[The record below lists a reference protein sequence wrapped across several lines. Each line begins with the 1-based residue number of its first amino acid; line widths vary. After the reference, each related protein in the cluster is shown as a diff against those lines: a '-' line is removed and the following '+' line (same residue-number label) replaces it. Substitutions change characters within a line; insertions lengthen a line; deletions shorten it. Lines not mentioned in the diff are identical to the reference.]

1 MARRLFNVGLPVDKH
16 GITITYISV
25 DLAHHAIFRANAGKG
40 GINSVI
46 GALRCLKFHIYKSD
60 ISLNIGQLIK
70 AIKDHNYILHS
81 LKLDPVFLK
90 RNKLNDVL
98 MKRNIYFV

>member
-1 MARRLFNVGLPVDKH
+1 MSQVS
-16 GITITYISV
+16 YIY
-25 DLAHHAIFRANAGKG
+25 
-40 GINSVI
+40 
-46 GALRCLKFHIYKSD
+46 IYKND

-98 MKRNIYFV
+98 MKRNIYVV